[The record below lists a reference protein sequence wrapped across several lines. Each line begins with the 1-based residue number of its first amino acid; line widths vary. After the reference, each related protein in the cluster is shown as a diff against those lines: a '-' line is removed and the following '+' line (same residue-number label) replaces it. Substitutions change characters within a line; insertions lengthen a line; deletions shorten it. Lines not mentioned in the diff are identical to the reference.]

1 VLVSDQGLDLSLH
14 QIQGRMIVAAN
25 GVRAALD
32 EYRQK
37 NAEWV
42 EAERDYRHAKAIARM
57 KAKSK
62 LVADRE
68 DEVFLMVEMEWTAAK
83 KADVLRDSAKE
94 ALRAYQA
101 ILSGLQSVAG
111 AHREEA
117 RLTNFEPREVS
128 A

>member
-1 VLVSDQGLDLSLH
+1 MSDQTLDLSIH
-14 QIQGRMIVAAN
+14 QINARMIAAAN

-32 EYRQK
+32 EYRTK

-68 DEVFLMVEMEWTAAK
+68 DEVFLQVETEWTAAK
-83 KADVLRDSAKE
+83 TADVLRDTAKE
-94 ALRAYQA
+94 ALRAHQA

-111 AHREEA
+111 AVREET